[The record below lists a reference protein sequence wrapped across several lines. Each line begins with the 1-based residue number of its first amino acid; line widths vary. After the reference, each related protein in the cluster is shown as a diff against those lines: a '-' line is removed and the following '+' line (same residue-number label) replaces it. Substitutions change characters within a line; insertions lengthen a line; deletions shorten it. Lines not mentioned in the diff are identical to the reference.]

1 MRLPRRTFLH
11 LAAGAGTLPAISRFA
26 GAVLS
31 GPACPHYRRLPCWGT
46 TDIGARLIAQWLS
59 ERLGQQ
65 FIVENRPGAGTHL
78 ATEAVARAS
87 ADGYTLLMA
96 TGSNA
101 INATLYDRLNYNFLR
116 DIAPIVGVICCPF
129 VLEVYPAVPVK
140 TVPKLIAYAKASSGE
155 NVAEGRHPPARRSRS
170 RRRAIAGG
178 ARSRGTSGPS
188 KLCERP
194 PAGVGDPDAG
204 DIERPAAGNDR
215 VGSCGCKTGADQLGQ
230 HLTLEAV
237 GQKDC
242 LGAAVGGRVEQFERP
257 APVALG
263 AAGSSPSGCRHL
275 GTRAAALV
283 ADSLSPP
290 DEVHNPA
297 GGQSRSSAAGSSKR
311 NSVAASLRRRPLRLL
326 RRFLAESQIGWDL
339 ISLI

>member
-1 MRLPRRTFLH
+1 MPTETARTHTSARTGTSDGRTMPSRLPASGGMAR
-11 LAAGAGTLPAISRFA
+11 GSSSLPALARRSRGSLPGRAPRDPDAADRAPAAAADTRLRIS
-26 GAVLS
+26 LPP
-31 GPACPHYRRLPCWGT
+31 PA
-46 TDIGARLIAQWLS
+46 LS
-59 ERLGQQ
+59 ERRHRGLARRLVAVGCAAYLT
-65 FIVENRPGAGTHL
+65 ICARSPTSTGGPAARLHPGRRCG
-78 ATEAVARAS
+78 R
-87 ADGYTLLMA
+87 G
-96 TGSNA
+96 
-101 INATLYDRLNYNFLR
+101 R
-116 DIAPIVGVICCPF
+116 
-129 VLEVYPAVPVK
+129 
-140 TVPKLIAYAKASSGE
+140 
-155 NVAEGRHPPARRSRS
+155 RHPPARRSRS

-237 GQKDC
+237 GQKDR

-311 NSVAASLRRRPLRLL
+311 NSVAAN
-326 RRFLAESQIGWDL
+326 
-339 ISLI
+339 